1 MSWPVASVLVIVA
14 VVAAVAALLAALEAR
29 SRTARLRRLTMAI
42 RHLAEGES
50 IPEVDSEEGGLL
62 AQAVGRIRE
71 GEVGRVS
78 TMEEERATREAILA
92 ALEEGILLF
101 GPDGELLYAN
111 HQARR
116 LLGGPVTSAERLAPA
131 RLREAVAAAAGAPS
145 DADPDAPATV
155 EVVAGPTGRTI
166 RASATPV
173 PGGRA
178 LLVLR
183 DVTQARLTDAVRRDF
198 VANASHELK
207 TPAATIRA
215 LAETI
220 RDSSPGDFAAIKHFA
235 GQLEREAI
243 RLSRIIA
250 DLLDLSRLE
259 TGTWRESEV
268 RLDQLVRDE
277 SERHRSTAEAAHLAF
292 AVKDEGTVRV
302 WGSPEDIS
310 LMLRNLIQN
319 AIRYTRPGGMVEVTV
334 GTDDG
339 NGVITVRDTGIG
351 IPARDRRRIFERF
364 YRIDR
369 ARSRETGGTG
379 LGLSIVKHVV
389 ENHRGTVSVQS
400 ELGIGSTFVVR
411 LPRRPAES

>member
-1 MSWPVASVLVIVA
+1 MSWPVASVLVIIA
-14 VVAAVAALLAALEAR
+14 AVAAVAALLAALEAR

-207 TPAATIRA
+207 TPAASIQA
-215 LAETI
+215 AGETI
-220 RDSSPGDFAAIKHFA
+220 RSAASDDPAVIPRFAE
-235 GQLEREAI
+235 QLEREAF
-243 RLSRIIA
+243 RLSRIVS

-259 TGTWRESEV
+259 TGDELDEEV
-268 RLDQLVRDE
+268 GLDQVVKEERDRFEDAAREGGLTLSIGLRPVSPVRGSARDLSLLVR
-277 SERHRSTAEAAHLAF
+277 
-292 AVKDEGTVRV
+292 
-302 WGSPEDIS
+302 
-310 LMLRNLIQN
+310 NLVDN
-319 AIRYTRPGGMVEVTV
+319 AIRYTRPGGRVDVTLSGQGEEVV
-334 GTDDG
+334 LS
-339 NGVITVRDTGIG
+339 VADTGVG
-351 IPARDRRRIFERF
+351 IPTRELPRIFERF
-364 YRIDR
+364 YRVDR

-379 LGLSIVKHVV
+379 LGLSIVKHVI
-389 ENHRGTVSVQS
+389 ENHGGTVNVTS
-400 ELGIGSTFVVR
+400 ELGRGTCFEVR
-411 LPRRPAES
+411 LPAAGT